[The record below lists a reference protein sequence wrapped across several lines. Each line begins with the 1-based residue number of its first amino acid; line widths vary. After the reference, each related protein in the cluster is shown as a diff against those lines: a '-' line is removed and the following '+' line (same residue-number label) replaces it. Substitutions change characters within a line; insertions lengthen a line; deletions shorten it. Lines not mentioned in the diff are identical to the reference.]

1 MVPTIN
7 ELVTILTRGYSP
19 GYVMTGCPGHQLSPL
34 LYKAGF
40 QPSLSSSPFQRL
52 PGKRTQS

>member
-34 LYKAGF
+34 LYKAGNC
-40 QPSLSSSPFQRL
+40 QTSVLHRL
-52 PGKRTQS
+52 ID